1 MISDRYKELRQRHAN
16 RTAWGEDFPA
26 AATQDIVDATDETGD
41 GGLQDALESLR
52 RGVRIANG
60 EKADDAAD
68 DEKKDEFTSLANAV
82 AVRRLARLAAQV
94 PQDPAADEKRA
105 KVAKDAAAFVIDCHR
120 KAGWLK

>member
-1 MISDRYKELRQRHAN
+1 MISDRYKELVNAMRSKNGMAP
-16 RTAWGEDFPA
+16 AFPA
-26 AATQDIVDATDETGD
+26 AATPDIVDATDETGD